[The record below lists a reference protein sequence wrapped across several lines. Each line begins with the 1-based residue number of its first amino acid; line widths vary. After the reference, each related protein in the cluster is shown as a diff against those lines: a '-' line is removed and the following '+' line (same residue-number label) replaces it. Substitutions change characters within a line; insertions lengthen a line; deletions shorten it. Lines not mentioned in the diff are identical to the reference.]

1 MQECRTSI
9 HYRLV
14 DLQTS
19 EFNRLMKYAHMND
32 DPYGVLSSIY
42 DNELPHPYFNPK
54 YIGFSKLR
62 SFDHNK
68 WQEREKSNRTIVFED
83 LEYVIPGE
91 QFIWE
96 ASGTPPCQEG
106 DYLITSS
113 ITYNDHKWPCEYA
126 FSSWHLVNTSMSNK
140 DIILSQNLT
149 RPYFANCLFGNRKPM
164 RSAFYELLK
173 DNDQLENNL
182 INLFEVYKSPFIDE
196 GQSQIDNFFTNIKH
210 TEYTNTA
217 INDLDGVPTFTSHY
231 ISKHIEDATWISLI
245 AETLDDE
252 RIFFPTEK
260 TGKPMMCNKP
270 FIVLGS
276 KHFLKNLRK
285 IGFKTFHPI
294 IDESYDEIDDVIER
308 TKLAFQSFLELQKQD
323 QIMVR
328 LHLKDILDHN
338 EQCMRDKSWLT
349 KNARSMLNPLTT
361 KI

>member
-1 MQECRTSI
+1 
-9 HYRLV
+9 
-14 DLQTS
+14 
-19 EFNRLMKYAHMND
+19 
-32 DPYGVLSSIY
+32 
-42 DNELPHPYFNPK
+42 
-54 YIGFSKLR
+54 
-62 SFDHNK
+62 
-68 WQEREKSNRTIVFED
+68 
-83 LEYVIPGE
+83 
-91 QFIWE
+91 
-96 ASGTPPCQEG
+96 
-106 DYLITSS
+106 LITSS
-113 ITYNDHKWPCEYA
+113 ITNNDHKWPCEYT

-140 DIILSQNLT
+140 DLILTHNLK
-149 RPYFANCLFGNRKPM
+149 RPYFANCLFGNQKLM
-164 RSAFYELLK
+164 RSAFYDLLK

-196 GQSQIDNFFTNIKH
+196 GQSQIDNFFTNISH

-217 INDLDGVPTFTSHY
+217 INDLDGAPTFTSHY
-231 ISKHIEDATWISLI
+231 ISKHIEDATWISVV

-308 TKLAFQSFLELQKQD
+308 TKASFQSFLELQKQD
-323 QIMVR
+323 QLMVR

-349 KNARSMLNPLTT
+349 RNARSMLNPLTT
-361 KI
+361 KV

>member
-1 MQECRTSI
+1 
-9 HYRLV
+9 
-14 DLQTS
+14 
-19 EFNRLMKYAHMND
+19 MKYAHMND

-42 DNELPHPYFNPK
+42 DNNLPHPYFNPK
-54 YIGFSKLR
+54 YIGFRKLR

-68 WQEREKSNRTIVFED
+68 WQEREKSNRTIIFED

-96 ASGTPPCQEG
+96 ASGTPPAKEG

-113 ITYNDHKWPCEYA
+113 ITQSDHKWPCAYA

-140 DIILSQNLT
+140 DLPLSQNLT

-164 RSAFYELLK
+164 RSCFYNLLK
-173 DNDQLENNL
+173 ENNQLENNL

-196 GQSQIDNFFTNIKH
+196 GRSQIDDFFTNIKH

-217 INDLDGVPTFTSHY
+217 INDLNGVPTFTSHF
-231 ISKHIEDATWISLI
+231 ISKHIEDATWISLV

-276 KHFLKNLRK
+276 KHFLKNLRNL
-285 IGFKTFHPI
+285 GFKTFHPI
-294 IDESYDEIDDVIER
+294 INESYDEIDDLVER
-308 TKLAFQSFLELQKQD
+308 TRSAFQSFLELQKED

-328 LHLKDILDHN
+328 LHLKDVLDHN
-338 EQCMRDKSWLT
+338 ECCMRDKSWLT
-349 KNARSMLNPLTT
+349 RNARSMLNPLTT
-361 KI
+361 KV

>member
-1 MQECRTSI
+1 MQECKTSI

-140 DIILSQNLT
+140 DLILSQNLT

-349 KNARSMLNPLTT
+349 KNARSLLNPLTT

>member
-1 MQECRTSI
+1 M
-9 HYRLV
+9 
-14 DLQTS
+14 QTS
-19 EFNRLMKYAHMND
+19 EFNRLMKYAFLNE
-32 DPYGVLSSIY
+32 DPFGVLGSIY
-42 DNELPHPYFNPK
+42 NNDVPHPYFNPED
-54 YIGFSKLR
+54 IAFTKLR

-83 LEYVIPGE
+83 LEYIIPGE
-91 QFIWE
+91 EFIWE
-96 ASGTPPCQEG
+96 ASGTPPCIEG
-106 DYLITSS
+106 DFLITSS
-113 ITYNDHKWPCEYA
+113 ITHNDHKWPCEYA

-140 DIILSQNLT
+140 DLILSQDLN

-164 RSAFYELLK
+164 RSCFYDLLK
-173 DNDQLENNL
+173 DNNQLENNL
-182 INLFEVYKSPFIDE
+182 VNLFEVYKSPFIDE

-231 ISKHIEDATWISLI
+231 ISKHIEDATWISVV

-270 FIVLGS
+270 FIVLGQ

-294 IDESYDEIDDVIER
+294 IDETYDEIDNLQER
-308 TKLAFQSFLELQKQD
+308 TKCAYESFIKLQQ
-323 QIMVR
+323 QNPVTVR
-328 LHLKDILDHN
+328 QKLKEQLDHN
-338 EQCMRDKSWLT
+338 ERCIRDKEWLT
-349 KNARSMLNPLTT
+349 RSARTVLDRLATPV
-361 KI
+361 

>member
-1 MQECRTSI
+1 MQECKTSI

>member
-1 MQECRTSI
+1 MQECKTSI

-42 DNELPHPYFNPK
+42 DNELPHPYFNPE

-140 DIILSQNLT
+140 DLILSQNLT

-196 GQSQIDNFFTNIKH
+196 GQSQVDNFFTNIKH

-294 IDESYDEIDDVIER
+294 IDESYDEIDDVVER
-308 TKLAFQSFLELQKQD
+308 TKSAFKSFLELQKQD

-338 EQCMRDKSWLT
+338 EKCMRDKSWLT
-349 KNARSMLNPLTT
+349 ENAQSMLDPLAT
-361 KI
+361 IV